1 MLVPLIVKEVIVPPL
16 YVYGYNVHRCIMHNL
31 RSHISVSCHCFFKGI
46 DFLFQRSLPSRLIS
60 PLRVPAAWRR
70 ASPPTPFP
78 LPPRA
83 LPRLS
88 DIPPGLTCCLCIK
101 SSPESPL
108 IIMSTL
114 SPDKR
119 RKMES
124 ALSQLKKHTVVVADT
139 GDFNGNGRTSKLRL
153 SSS

>member
-16 YVYGYNVHRCIMHNL
+16 YVYRYNVHRCIMHNL

-70 ASPPTPFP
+70 AFPPTPFP

-101 SSPESPL
+101 RESRVPAHHHVHAV
-108 IIMSTL
+108 TRQTEEDGVRAE
-114 SPDKR
+114 PAEEAHRGGGGHR
-119 RKMES
+119 R
-124 ALSQLKKHTVVVADT
+124 L
-139 GDFNGNGRTSKLRL
+139 
-153 SSS
+153 